1 MIIKEKRNAAS
12 TLLQR
17 SSESS
22 HQTCLTQTKGALRS
36 TLLLLPAAELKPAA
50 DVPRVTSPAEAA
62 KKFSQR
68 TLVRELRSKFSFG
81 PSESTECSVWV
92 WSSQYLQRSR
102 SSKLN
107 EVLGNE
113 RESWSWDSNH
123 GGTTTSTKNT
133 PKLFQ
138 LFFGEVN
145 LSLVP
150 LMHSSPLL
158 PLKIIAMN
166 ASFVIRRILPCVCG
180 RWVLR

>member
-1 MIIKEKRNAAS
+1 MPDSFLHEIRINRLRAAVVIIKQKRNAAS

-81 PSESTECSVWV
+81 PFESTEFGFG
-92 WSSQYLQRSR
+92 
-102 SSKLN
+102 
-107 EVLGNE
+107 VLGICK
-113 RESWSWDSNH
+113 D
-123 GGTTTSTKNT
+123 
-133 PKLFQ
+133 Q
-138 LFFGEVN
+138 EVQ
-145 LSLVP
+145 
-150 LMHSSPLL
+150 SSMKFLAMRGKVGPGIAIMEAPQL
-158 PLKIIAMN
+158 PLKTPLSYF
-166 ASFVIRRILPCVCG
+166 SFSLVK
-180 RWVLR
+180 